1 MAKIVSDT
9 STLYSITEGAKN
21 NIEINPLN
29 VTINNKTYLE
39 FEEMSPKEFLA
50 IINEGHLPTSSQPSI
65 GRVLESYEKYK
76 DEEIVNI
83 AMADGLSGTYQSG
96 VMAKNQL
103 ERDNIYVVNSTTLCG
118 PHRYMVDKAAKWA
131 EEGLNAEQIIEKLQ
145 PMINNNM
152 SFLIPQDFDYLKR
165 GGRINKTAASL
176 GGLLKLNIVLIQSE
190 DGKSLSKFALTRTY
204 KKALAAICEKFK
216 EFGVN
221 EKYQLCIAH
230 VTTDKQVEETKQF
243 LAKEFPNT
251 EIVVWDLSPAFI
263 TQGGPGCL
271 AIQAVLKVED

>member
-1 MAKIVSDT
+1 MTKIVSDT

-21 NIEINPLN
+21 NITVNPLN

-39 FEEMSPKEFLA
+39 FEEIKPKEFLE
-50 IINEGHLPTSSQPSI
+50 IIAQGHLPTSSQPSI
-65 GRVLESYEKYK
+65 GSVLNSYEKYK
-76 DEEIVNI
+76 DEEILNI
-83 AMADGLSGTYQSG
+83 AMADGLSGTYSSG

-131 EEGLNAEQIIEKLQ
+131 EQGLNAEQIIEKLQ

-221 EKYQLCIAH
+221 ENYQLCISH
-230 VTTDKQVEETKQF
+230 VTTDKQVEETKEF
-243 LAKEFPNT
+243 LTKEFPNT

>member
-21 NIEINPLN
+21 NITINPLN

-39 FEEMSPKEFLA
+39 FEEIQPKDFLE
-50 IINEGHLPTSSQPSI
+50 IIKQGHLPTSSQPSI
-65 GRVLESYEKYK
+65 GSVLSSYEKY
-76 DEEIVNI
+76 EGEIVNI
-83 AMADGLSGTYQSG
+83 AMADGLSGTYSSG

-118 PHRYMVDKAAKWA
+118 PHRYMVDKAVKWA
-131 EEGLNAEQIIEKLQ
+131 EEGMNAEQIIEKLQ

-190 DGKSLSKFALTRTY
+190 DGKSLAKFALTRTY

-221 EKYQLCIAH
+221 DKYQLSISH
-230 VTTDKQVEETKQF
+230 VTTDKQVQETVDF
-243 LAKEFPNT
+243 LSKEFPNT
-251 EIVVWDLSPAFI
+251 DIVVWDLSPAFI

>member
-9 STLYSITEGAKN
+9 STLYSISEGAKN
-21 NIEINPLN
+21 NIAINPLN

-39 FEEMSPKEFLA
+39 FEEISPKEFLG

-65 GRVLESYEKYK
+65 GRVLDSYEQFK

-83 AMADGLSGTYQSG
+83 TLADGLSGTYQSG
-96 VMAKNQL
+96 VMAKTQL
-103 ERDNIYVVNSTTLCG
+103 ERDNIHVINSTTLCG

-216 EFGVN
+216 EFGVD
-221 EKYQLCIAH
+221 EKYQLSISH
-230 VTTDKQVEETKQF
+230 VTTDKQVNETVDY
-243 LAKEFPNT
+243 LTKEFPNT

-271 AIQAVLKVED
+271 AIQAVKKVED

>member
-1 MAKIVSDT
+1 MAKIISDT

-29 VTINNKTYLE
+29 VTINNTTFLE
-39 FEEMSPKEFLA
+39 FEEISPKEFLE
-50 IINEGHLPTSSQPSI
+50 IIGQGHLPTSSQPSI
-65 GRVLESYEKYK
+65 GRVLDSYEKYQN
-76 DEEIVNI
+76 EEIINI
-83 AMADGLSGTYQSG
+83 AMADGLSGTYSSG

-103 ERDNIYVVNSTTLCG
+103 ERENIHVINSTTLCG

-145 PMINNNM
+145 PMIHNNM

-221 EKYQLCIAH
+221 EKYQLSISH
-230 VTTDKQVEETKQF
+230 VTTEKQVKETVDY
-243 LAKEFPNT
+243 LTKEFPNT
-251 EIVVWDLSPAFI
+251 EVVVWDLSPAFI

>member
-9 STLYSITEGAKN
+9 STLYSITDGAKN

-39 FEEMSPKEFLA
+39 FEEISPKEFLG
-50 IINEGHLPTSSQPSI
+50 IIKEGHLPTSSQPSI
-65 GRVLESYEKYK
+65 GRVLESYEQYK
-76 DEEIVNI
+76 DEEIINI

-96 VMAKNQL
+96 VMAKTQL
-103 ERDNIYVVNSTTLCG
+103 ERDNIHVINSTTLCG

-216 EFGVN
+216 EFGVD
-221 EKYQLCIAH
+221 EKYQLSISH
-230 VTTDKQVEETKQF
+230 VTTDKQVKETVDY
-243 LAKEFPNT
+243 LTKEFPNT